1 MKKTLHSILTA
12 AMFAAAVTT
21 SVSSP
26 SVSAQPA
33 SEAGLMQET
42 AREQQNVYGPPSW
55 FTTEPGLTRLTDT
68 KPQEVYGPPNWFSE
82 TETETETL
90 STDVTRD
97 VPPTVYGPPSW
108 FSDKETEAT
117 TTETTDVTNNIPDPV
132 YGPPWARGDLNH
144 DFRLSA
150 EDLTLLKRELL
161 KNKGTV
167 SLISEPG
174 FVVAGNIV
182 QGDLNGDQTV
192 NRADVELLIRQLTGK
207 PDDEEEPDVTTTA
220 TEKTEV
226 TTNTTTALPWNF
238 TVPDYD
244 VPLYGPPSVFEK
256 L

>member
-1 MKKTLHSILTA
+1 MKKSLHSLLTA

-21 SVSSP
+21 SAG
-26 SVSAQPA
+26 SVANAPNASAAPA
-33 SEAGLMQET
+33 ENDLITET
-42 AREQQNVYGPPSW
+42 TTEPQCVYGPPEW
-55 FTTEPGLTRLTDT
+55 FTSESELTDITGTEPQD
-68 KPQEVYGPPNWFSE
+68 VYGLPNWFS
-82 TETETETL
+82 ETETL